1 MKNKGP
7 GQVMNVTVYIS
18 WPYEVESGY
27 SKGKHLLY
35 LMEAP
40 QINGNRVSEQS
51 PMSSLCRVRPP
62 VTWTGQTCG
71 CGKNVSGRIKT
82 GTVSYAIKNK
92 YKLCS

>member
-7 GQVMNVTVYIS
+7 GRVMNATVYIS

-51 PMSSLCRVRPP
+51 HISCLCRDPSTHNLKGVKPS
-62 VTWTGQTCG
+62 VAVVKMSVDG
-71 CGKNVSGRIKT
+71 
-82 GTVSYAIKNK
+82 
-92 YKLCS
+92 